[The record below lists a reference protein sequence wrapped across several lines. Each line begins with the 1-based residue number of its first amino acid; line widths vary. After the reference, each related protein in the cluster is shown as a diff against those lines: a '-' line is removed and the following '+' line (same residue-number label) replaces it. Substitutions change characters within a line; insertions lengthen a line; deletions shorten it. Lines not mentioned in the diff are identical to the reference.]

1 MITAAAVAAASPFES
16 IQRKLLAFVTTAQSA
31 AAGGITWVEFGE
43 LLVALLRLA
52 VETLEQTA
60 SLTGPE
66 KKALVLEAAAAL
78 FDAVADK
85 AVPAIAWP
93 VWVLVRPA
101 VRSLVLALADGAI
114 EQILQLVRS

>member
-16 IQRKLLAFVTTAQSA
+16 IQRKLLAFVTTAQAA

-78 FDAVADK
+78 FDAVADR
-85 AVPAIAWP
+85 AVPALAWP
-93 VWVLVRPA
+93 VWILVRPA

>member
-1 MITAAAVAAASPFES
+1 MITGAAVAAASPFQS
-16 IQRKLLAFVTTAQSA
+16 IQRQIMAFIATAQSA
-31 AAGGITWVEFGE
+31 AAGGITWAEFGD
-43 LLVALLRLA
+43 LTLALVRMS
-52 VETLEQTA
+52 VETLEQTQ
-60 SLTGPE
+60 SMTGPE
-66 KKALVLEAAAAL
+66 KKALVLEAVAAL

-93 VWVLVRPA
+93 VWILVRPA

>member
-1 MITAAAVAAASPFES
+1 MITEAAVAAATPFDLL
-16 IQRKLLAFVTTAQSA
+16 QRKVLAFVATAEAA

-52 VETLEQTA
+52 VETLEQTQIL
-60 SLTGPE
+60 SGPD
-66 KKALVLEAAAAL
+66 KKALVLDAAAAL

-85 AVPAIAWP
+85 AVPSLAWP
-93 VWVLVRPA
+93 VWILVRPA
-101 VRSLVLALADGAI
+101 VRSLVLSLADGAI